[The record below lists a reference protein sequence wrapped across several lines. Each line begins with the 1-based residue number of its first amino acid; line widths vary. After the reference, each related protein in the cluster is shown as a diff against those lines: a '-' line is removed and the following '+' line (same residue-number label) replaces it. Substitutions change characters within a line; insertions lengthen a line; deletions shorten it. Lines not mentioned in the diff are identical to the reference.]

1 MINLLMEN
9 GEYNQLTELLS
20 NRNNLH
26 IIFAKSRE
34 KDNSSIFERND
45 FCRIIDK
52 QKKGLLRNQLFGNS
66 IY

>member
-9 GEYNQLTELLS
+9 GEYNQLDELLS

-34 KDNSSIFERND
+34 KDNSFMFEKM
-45 FCRIIDK
+45 ISV
-52 QKKGLLRNQLFGNS
+52 GL
-66 IY
+66 

>member
-1 MINLLMEN
+1 MKN

-34 KDNSSIFERND
+34 KDNSSIFEKND

-52 QKKGLLRNQLFGNS
+52 QKRGCYEINS
-66 IY
+66 SETASTRSKKK

>member
-9 GEYNQLTELLS
+9 GEYNQLTELLY

-34 KDNSSIFERND
+34 KDNSSMFEKM
-45 FCRIIDK
+45 ISV
-52 QKKGLLRNQLFGNS
+52 GL
-66 IY
+66 

>member
-9 GEYNQLTELLS
+9 GEYNQLDELLS

-34 KDNSSIFERND
+34 KDKSSMFEKM
-45 FCRIIDK
+45 ISV
-52 QKKGLLRNQLFGNS
+52 GL
-66 IY
+66 

>member
-34 KDNSSIFERND
+34 KDNSSMFEKM
-45 FCRIIDK
+45 ISVE
-52 QKKGLLRNQLFGNS
+52 L
-66 IY
+66 